1 MRHIPITSD
10 IFNAAANANAA
21 REAEFLAMHRR
32 PDAPPLPDDA
42 AAERRR
48 LIGWLRLASTLLAR
62 GRAKARARTRPADVV
77 GSRCSR

>member
-42 AAERRR
+42 ASERRR
-48 LIGWLRLASTLLAR
+48 LVGWLTSASKRLAR
-62 GRAKARARTRPADVV
+62 GRAVARA
-77 GSRCSR
+77 